1 MFEKASGFPPYDY
14 QIRLATGGQLPEL
27 LNVPTGLGKTAAVVL
42 AWLWRRHF
50 AEEQVRRQTPRRLLF
65 CLPMRVLVEQTIK
78 SAQRWMGELGL
89 LGKPGEGRVSVHQ
102 LMGGSVDEAWQE
114 HPEADCVLVGTQ
126 DMLLSRALNRGFAMS
141 RYRWPMHFALLNND
155 CLWVMDETQLM
166 GVGVETSAQLA
177 AFRNKLGTQGNS
189 HSIWMSATLEQ
200 SQLGTVD
207 HPKPPG
213 GWRVLQL
220 EEYDIRKPEVRKR
233 IRAPKAVE
241 RLNIALTKD
250 SAKSYPRD
258 LATAVLK
265 EHKADTLTLVVVNRV
280 GRAQQIYEQLLKQG
294 RTGSDT
300 ALIHSRFREADRR
313 KQEGILFGSGDRIVV
328 ATQAVEA
335 GVDISARTLVT
346 ELAPWPSLVQR
357 IGRCNRY
364 GEFGEAQVLWIDIA
378 TGDDQGDLSLPYEQ
392 EDLIRARTVLET
404 LLDAAPE
411 KLQRVFVAIP
421 VVVRPVLRR
430 KDLLDLF
437 DTTPDLCGND
447 LDISRYIR
455 DGQDTDVHL
464 FWRDVAGET
473 PSNEIPEPVRGE
485 LVGVSVG
492 GFRKFMEKKPR
503 PRIWRWNWLEKMW
516 ERVSHA
522 APGQT
527 YLVDLANG
535 GYSERFGWTGDSG
548 DMPGVVPVGDEAPD
562 ANDADKETFI
572 SKWVELGCHLEDVTQ
587 QACRLAAALQLNADA
602 AAPLVEAARWHD
614 VGKAHPCF
622 QQMLMST
629 GATLVPGKLWA
640 KSASQQ
646 GRCDRKGFRHELASA
661 LAWLQHS
668 ADGGSARNM
677 VAYLIAAHH
686 GRVRLSIRSFPGENP
701 PPEDGRLFARGIW
714 QGDQLPTV
722 SLGTDESISPVEL
735 DLSFMQMGGG
745 PKGESWLAR
754 MLYLRDNADIGP
766 FRLAYLETLL
776 RVADWRASELEK
788 QPQ

>member
-1 MFEKASGFPPYDY
+1 
-14 QIRLATGGQLPEL
+14 
-27 LNVPTGLGKTAAVVL
+27 
-42 AWLWRRHF
+42 
-50 AEEQVRRQTPRRLLF
+50 
-65 CLPMRVLVEQTIK
+65 
-78 SAQRWMGELGL
+78 
-89 LGKPGEGRVSVHQ
+89 
-102 LMGGSVDEAWQE
+102 
-114 HPEADCVLVGTQ
+114 
-126 DMLLSRALNRGFAMS
+126 
-141 RYRWPMHFALLNND
+141 
-155 CLWVMDETQLM
+155 
-166 GVGVETSAQLA
+166 
-177 AFRNKLGTQGNS
+177 
-189 HSIWMSATLEQ
+189 
-200 SQLGTVD
+200 
-207 HPKPPG
+207 
-213 GWRVLQL
+213 
-220 EEYDIRKPEVRKR
+220 
-233 IRAPKAVE
+233 
-241 RLNIALTKD
+241 
-250 SAKSYPRD
+250 
-258 LATAVLK
+258 
-265 EHKADTLTLVVVNRV
+265 
-280 GRAQQIYEQLLKQG
+280 
-294 RTGSDT
+294 
-300 ALIHSRFREADRR
+300 
-313 KQEGILFGSGDRIVV
+313 
-328 ATQAVEA
+328 
-335 GVDISARTLVT
+335 
-346 ELAPWPSLVQR
+346 
-357 IGRCNRY
+357 
-364 GEFGEAQVLWIDIA
+364 
-378 TGDDQGDLSLPYEQ
+378 
-392 EDLIRARTVLET
+392 
-404 LLDAAPE
+404 
-411 KLQRVFVAIP
+411 
-421 VVVRPVLRR
+421 
-430 KDLLDLF
+430 
-437 DTTPDLCGND
+437 
-447 LDISRYIR
+447 
-455 DGQDTDVHL
+455 
-464 FWRDVAGET
+464 
-473 PSNEIPEPVRGE
+473 
-485 LVGVSVG
+485 
-492 GFRKFMEKKPR
+492 
-503 PRIWRWNWLEKMW
+503 MW